1 MYTVYMV
8 PNDMN
13 VLEIAEMLN
22 VNIELLKN
30 LNGVSSD
37 FMLKKGEYIVVPK
50 KYSSDF
56 IVYKVKPGDT
66 IISIARQNNLDYEQ
80 LLDLNGLDKDQY
92 IYENQEIMLPNKNVK
107 FWIIKEGNTLKDVA
121 NKLQTTEQE
130 ILMQN
135 ESLYLYPEQLIIY
148 KKETK

>member
-13 VLEIAEMLN
+13 ISEIAEMLN
-22 VNIELLKN
+22 INVELLQN
-30 LNGVSSD
+30 LNGLKSD
-37 FMLKKGEYIVVPK
+37 FMLKKGSYIVIPK
-50 KYSSDF
+50 NHLSDF
-56 IVYKVKPGDT
+56 ITYKVKSGDT
-66 IISIARQNNLDYEQ
+66 IISIARQNNLDYKQ

-107 FWIIKEGNTLKDVA
+107 FWIINEGETLKDVA
-121 NKLQTTEQE
+121 NKLQTNEQE

-148 KKETK
+148 RKRD